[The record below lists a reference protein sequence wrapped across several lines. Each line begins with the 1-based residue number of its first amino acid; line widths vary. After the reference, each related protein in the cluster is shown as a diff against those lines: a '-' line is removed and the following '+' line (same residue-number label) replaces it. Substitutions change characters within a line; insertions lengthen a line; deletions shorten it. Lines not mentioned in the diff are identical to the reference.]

1 MQVHGHDFYSVAS
14 LPDKFPQC
22 FVSCSEE
29 KVIRV
34 FEAPTNFYQ
43 YLSANSIST
52 LVPDAST
59 EKVASCHASVVS

>member
-1 MQVHGHDFYSVAS
+1 MQVHGHDFYSVAF
-14 LPDKFPQC
+14 LPANFPHR

-52 LVPDAST
+52 GVPDLSV
-59 EKVASCHASVVS
+59 EKVASCCAFVGC